1 MNLQELKQRLNEM
14 GFSEEI
20 ADKLNEILDAAIT
33 KGSLSDDDK
42 QKMTDLIDLDIE
54 AGLLEADAMEKASLA
69 FLAYADGSE
78 RAAELKDEKVAEVE
92 ADVNDAKEQLEG
104 AMKQEAA
111 PAAPAAP
118 AVTVETTTTTTAPTV
133 PTM

>member
-20 ADKLNEILDAAIT
+20 AGKLNEILDATIA

-69 FLAYADGSE
+69 LSAFADGSE
-78 RAAELKDEKVAEVE
+78 RAAELNDEKEAAVE
-92 ADVNDAKEQLEG
+92 ADVNEAKDSLES
-104 AMKQEAA
+104 AMKHETV
-111 PAAPAAP
+111 PAAPAAGVFED
-118 AVTVETTTTTTAPTV
+118 ANG
-133 PTM
+133 